1 MSNNGAGHA
10 GQVVDLTAVRARRQ
24 RQARTVILQ
33 ASHIRADAEVHRHI
47 GLNDAL
53 HLVDLHEI
61 LGTAFGFRAAPG
73 STPWHFSHAADRE
86 ERLDAAD
93 PIHAHLSGAD
103 DRISYHFGLWDV
115 TLTAVESY
123 PRDAGT
129 PRALCVGGSGA
140 FGDED
145 FDLAEINAALT
156 GTATIRS
163 VLEVTHPAVR
173 DIITRSG
180 IFDFVPL
187 LQALDLNRETGLA
200 RGTVELLQGLPVENH
215 PPARDAFW
223 TVVLALACMGDETLG
238 NHVLETTMASLG
250 WEDEDGTALTGARV
264 RALCVESLTL
274 LADVGG
280 YGEHAKSPVDRL
292 DIYRCLLS
300 GSAGAGWAE

>member
-10 GQVVDLTAVRARRQ
+10 GQVVDLMAVRAQRQ

-33 ASHIRADAEVHRHI
+33 ASNVRADAEVHRHI
-47 GLNDAL
+47 GLNDSL
-53 HLVDLHEI
+53 HLADLHEI
-61 LGTAFGFRAAPG
+61 LGTSFGFCESPG
-73 STPWHFSHAADRE
+73 ATPWHFSTVDDRE

-93 PIHAHLSGAD
+93 PIHEHLAGEG

-140 FGDED
+140 FGDRE

-156 GTATIRS
+156 GTATIRT
-163 VLEVTHPAVR
+163 VLEATHPEVR

-187 LQALDLNRETGLA
+187 LQALDLTREPDLA
-200 RGTVELLQGLPVENH
+200 RGTAELLRGLPVEKQ

-223 TVVLALACMGDETLG
+223 SVALALACMGDEALG
-238 NHVLETTMASLG
+238 NHILETTMAALG
-250 WEDEDGTALTGARV
+250 WEDDDGTPLTGVRV
-264 RALCVESLTL
+264 RELCVESLTL

-280 YGEHAKSPVDRL
+280 YGEHARSPVDRL
-292 DIYRCLLS
+292 DIYRCLL
-300 GSAGAGWAE
+300 GRGAAE